1 MNTSRKDG
9 AQGVVSSIEAT
20 IVEAQTTGGVRRF
33 EVRGLDGVRVA
44 VVIRHTGEREV
55 VLLTEDDDEPV
66 LMLSFTAAQAC
77 ALASALTD
85 VPVRRDAASDG

>member
-1 MNTSRKDG
+1 
-9 AQGVVSSIEAT
+9 VSSIEAT
-20 IVEAQTTGGVRRF
+20 IVEAQRIGGVRRY

-44 VVIRHTGEREV
+44 VVIRHSGERKV

-66 LMLSFTAAQAC
+66 LTLSFTAAQAC
-77 ALASALTD
+77 ALASVLTD